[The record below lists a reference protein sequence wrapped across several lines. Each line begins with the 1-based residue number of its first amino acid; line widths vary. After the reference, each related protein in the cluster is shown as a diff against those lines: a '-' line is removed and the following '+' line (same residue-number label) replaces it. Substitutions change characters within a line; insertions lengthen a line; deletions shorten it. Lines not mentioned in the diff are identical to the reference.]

1 MQRDKYSKTN
11 IMSRS
16 VKNDVDVMKI
26 AETIAYIAITKEME
40 KIQMLVPNIRL
51 YSKTYILIYFSIN
64 IQRKLIRSSYAQIHS
79 WATPI

>member
-16 VKNDVDVMKI
+16 VKNDVDVMNI

-79 WATPI
+79 

>member
-16 VKNDVDVMKI
+16 VKNEVDVVKI
-26 AETIAYIAITKEME
+26 AETIAHIAITKEME

-64 IQRKLIRSSYAQIHS
+64 IQRKLIRSSYPQIHS
-79 WATPI
+79 

>member
-16 VKNDVDVMKI
+16 EKNDVDVMKI

-79 WATPI
+79 

>member
-16 VKNDVDVMKI
+16 VKNDVDVMKM

-79 WATPI
+79 

>member
-79 WATPI
+79 